1 MISKAWQTRL
11 RALHQKKHRQE
22 QGLFFV
28 EGAKNVLELL
38 RSDFETE
45 VVFATPEFHKENER
59 LLAAQTRRVEEATA
73 DELSRVGTFATNNAA
88 LAVAKTKNWPE
99 IVPAAN
105 EWVLVLDDLRDPGN
119 LGTVLR
125 VADWYGLKKVICSE
139 TTADFYNPKVL
150 AASMGSFTRVAVW
163 YGLLDT
169 YFQRHRDWP
178 VFGTFLD
185 GQNLHKTTFPASGFL
200 VIGNESHGIGAAVEP
215 FVSQKITIP
224 RFGGAESL
232 NAGIATA
239 VVLDNWARGMGQ
251 RAGGREQGAGSKMH
265 F

>member
-45 VVFATPEFHKENER
+45 IVFATPAFHKENER
-59 LLAAQTRRVEEATA
+59 LLAAQTLRLEEATP
-73 DELSRVGTFATNNAA
+73 DDLVKVGTFTTNNAA
-88 LAVAKTKNWPE
+88 LAVARTKNFPE
-99 IVPAAN
+99 LKPDAG
-105 EWVLVLDDLRDPGN
+105 EWVLVLDDIRDPGN
-119 LGTVLR
+119 LGTILR
-125 VADWYGLKKVICSE
+125 VADWYGLTKVVCSD

-150 AASMGSFTRVAVW
+150 TASMGSFARVAVW
-163 YGLLDT
+163 YGALEA
-169 YFQRHRDWP
+169 YFQRHRGVP

-185 GQNLHKTTFPASGFL
+185 GQSLHDIAFPAAGFL

-215 FVSQKITIP
+215 FISQKITIP

-239 VVLDNWARGMGQ
+239 VVLDNWSRG
-251 RAGGREQGAGSKMH
+251 RRRGAEGKMH